1 MMAETGRLAAVL
13 GPTNTGKTHYAVE
26 RMLGYESGM
35 IGFPLRLLAREIYDK
50 VVALRGPTRVALI
63 TGEEKI
69 VPDRPA
75 YWICTVESMPV
86 EKDVAF
92 LAVDEVQLAADDQ
105 RGHIFTDRLL
115 RARGRDETLFLGSES
130 MRGVLKALL
139 PSIEFVSRQR
149 LSSLIYVKPRK
160 LHRLPRRT
168 AVVGFSAETV
178 YGLGEL
184 VRRGRGGAAVVM
196 GALSPRTRNAQVEMY
211 QSGEVDYLVA
221 TDAIGMGLNMD
232 IDHVA
237 FARTTKFDGRQMRDL
252 TAAEIGQIAG
262 RAGRYVRDGSF
273 TTVAG
278 SDDGEIEPT
287 VIAQVEEHS
296 FPPIK
301 RLSWR
306 NAQLDFKTP
315 QRLIATLEAR
325 SDIQILRRAPEAM
338 DLTALKALAGD
349 DSVAARA
356 TSPAAVRLLWEVCQ
370 LPDFRKWSPG
380 EHINLVKRLFLD
392 LTSDRGVIPHDWF
405 AAQVARLD
413 NVQGDL
419 DTLAARIACIR
430 TWTYVAHRRGWL
442 SEAGH
447 WAHVTRGIE
456 DKLSDALHHRLTQ
469 RFVDRRTSVL
479 MREMRQKGELSV
491 SIDDHNDVVVEGHKI
506 GRLEGFTF
514 HPDPSAAGADF
525 KTLQSAAEKT
535 VKAELTRRAKLFT
548 NIGYKTVTLD
558 VSGGFDAPV
567 IRWQGAAIARVEKGG
582 TRLGPQVALVD
593 DALLSGGEAQMVL
606 ARLQGWLDDRIR
618 EKLEPLVKVDEEL
631 ALSEPSEA
639 NGVKLEGLARGVAF
653 KLLESFGVLTR
664 EDVAGDLRQIDQE
677 HRRGL
682 RRFAIR
688 IGATSLYQTATL
700 KPHAVEL
707 RLMLWALWEG
717 KQGLPAQ
724 PTPGLVTIP
733 IDPQAP
739 RAFYRIA
746 GFRVA
751 GDHAVRIDMLE
762 RLADAVRP
770 LGQKSQQFEVSPE
783 IMGLVGCSG
792 DDFAEVMRVLGYGH
806 EKQVLTLEE
815 VAAERAAAE
824 AAAEAE
830 QAQAQAVEA
839 QSGEA
844 QAGAQASGGDTA
856 AGDQA
861 PASEAPAGGTPEA
874 TPEAGAEA
882 DAKTGQEMAGDA
894 APDAGAQPAPETA
907 DAAPAPTAP
916 EATDPVADAAETPVA
931 PAEGSDAAEA
941 AKAVETNDNPPVAS
955 DGATN
960 TAADAATQAPGA
972 SAEATADA
980 TASADPASTDGAAAS
995 APKPAAPVERYLFKW
1010 EPRRRRVERGRG
1022 AGDDGPRRS
1031 GGTPRGDGTAAG
1043 AEAPAGGRGRAQGSG
1058 RGRDGDRSD
1067 RGGRPRGGD
1076 KGGPPRKGK
1085 GGRPRDGERKGGH
1098 TPRVFSAGGQKK
1110 ADTVDA
1116 DSPFAKLQ
1124 ELKDRMEGKS

>member
-287 VIAQVEEHS
+287 VVAQVEEHS

-315 QRLIATLEAR
+315 QRLIATLEAK

-356 TSPAAVRLLWEVCQ
+356 TTPAAVRLLWEVCQ

-717 KQGLPAQ
+717 KQSLPAQ

-806 EKQVLTLEE
+806 EKKILTPEE
-815 VAAERAAAE
+815 VAAEREAAEAAE
-824 AAAEAE
+824 AAA
-830 QAQAQAVEA
+830 QAAARA
-839 QSGEA
+839 TA
-844 QAGAQASGGDTA
+844 PTGA
-856 AGDQA
+856 
-861 PASEAPAGGTPEA
+861 PEA
-874 TPEAGAEA
+874 AT
-882 DAKTGQEMAGDA
+882 A
-894 APDAGAQPAPETA
+894 APDTPADQANAAPADGAAQAMPEVTPDVTADAVSDARTHPAPETR
-907 DAAPAPTAP
+907 AAPTETAEAAEAP
-916 EATDPVADAAETPVA
+916 EAADAPEAPEANDNSPAAPDGTADVVADTAT
-931 PAEGSDAAEA
+931 DAAA
-941 AKAVETNDNPPVAS
+941 
-955 DGATN
+955 
-960 TAADAATQAPGA
+960 QAPGA
-972 SAEATADA
+972 TAEPTAPDTVADA
-980 TASADPASTDGAAAS
+980 PATDEPASADGATPSAA
-995 APKPAAPVERYLFKW
+995 KPAAPVERYLFKW
-1010 EPRRRRVERGRG
+1010 EPRRRRAERGRG

-1031 GGTPRGDGTAAG
+1031 GGAARGDGAAAG
-1043 AEAPAGGRGRAQGSG
+1043 AEAPAGGRGRAQGPG
-1058 RGRDGDRSD
+1058 RGRDGDRGD

-1085 GGRPRDGERKGGH
+1085 GGRPRDGERKGANA
-1098 TPRVFSAGGQKK
+1098 PRVFSAGGQKK